1 MVEFRVLD
9 LENIL
14 TIDTQTALKPVYK
27 YVNLSLGIE
36 MLISEPVK
44 SYVHVAVTTFLSR
57 TSF

>member
-1 MVEFRVLD
+1 MVEFHVLD

-14 TIDTQTALKPVYK
+14 TINTQTGLKPVYK